1 VLVKSWQR
9 LNNAQYVLKE
19 HPELFSSFAAA
30 YRRQCEP
37 RARQRDPARSLSPCP
52 APRQHDAP
60 RHAPTSGTSTDGE
73 RVEVPDEGDHYWNFS
88 GDLRNPQWCAS
99 ATAILQSR
107 AAQDLL
113 DDPAAQ
119 YNSIPSINACVVY
132 DTPQARSYEVPSTPD
147 LEASYEQLPRDLE
160 VDAQHG
166 RLEGTVRQTP
176 PFNRAMLHASSLS
189 HIRRHTLCTPPA
201 DLCLRERYAV
211 RGRPE
216 AAGVRSAAHQVG
228 LLRGLQHPLRRGRGH
243 ASTAWS

>member
-1 VLVKSWQR
+1 MLVKSWQR
-9 LNNAQYVLKE
+9 HNNAQFVLKE
-19 HPELFSSFAAA
+19 HPELFSSFEAA

-37 RARQRDPARSLSPCP
+37 RARQPDPARPLSPCP

-60 RHAPTSGTSTDGE
+60 HPITDGE
-73 RVEVPDEGDHYWNFS
+73 RVEVPDEGDHLWNFS
-88 GDLRNPQWCAS
+88 GDLSNPQWCAS

-113 DDPAAQ
+113 NDPAAQ
-119 YNSIPSINACVVY
+119 YSSIPSINACVVY
-132 DTPQARSYEVPSTPD
+132 GTPQARLYEVPSTPD
-147 LEASYEQLPRDLE
+147 LEASYVQLPRDLE
-160 VDAQHG
+160 VDARHG

-211 RGRPE
+211 RGRPA
-216 AAGVRSAAHQVG
+216 AAGVRSAAHQVE

>member
-1 VLVKSWQR
+1 M
-9 LNNAQYVLKE
+9 
-19 HPELFSSFAAA
+19 
-30 YRRQCEP
+30 
-37 RARQRDPARSLSPCP
+37 PAN
-52 APRQHDAP
+52 
-60 RHAPTSGTSTDGE
+60 
-73 RVEVPDEGDHYWNFS
+73 GDYYWNFS

-99 ATAILQSR
+99 ATAILQSC

-113 DDPAAQ
+113 GDPAAQ
-119 YNSIPSINACVVY
+119 YNSIQSINACVKY
-132 DTPQARSYEVPSTPD
+132 DTPLLRSYEVPSTSD
-147 LEASYEQLPRDLE
+147 LEASYKQLPHDLE
-160 VDAQHG
+160 VDARHG

-216 AAGVRSAAHQVG
+216 AAGVRTAAHQVG
-228 LLRGLQHPLRRGRGH
+228 PPRGLQQPLRRGRGH